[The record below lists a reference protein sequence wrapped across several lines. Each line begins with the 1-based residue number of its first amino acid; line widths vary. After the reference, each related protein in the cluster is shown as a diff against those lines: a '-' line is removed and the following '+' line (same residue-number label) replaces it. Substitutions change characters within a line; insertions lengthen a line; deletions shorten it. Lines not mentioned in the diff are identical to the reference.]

1 MQTNFGKV
9 AVLMGGKSAER
20 EISLLSGQAVLQALL
35 NQNIDAEGID
45 TKDDFIND
53 LAKFDR
59 VFIALHGRGGEDGSI
74 QGLLEL
80 MEIPYTGSG
89 ILGSALALDKYRTK
103 QVWHE
108 LGLPTP
114 ASNIVNI
121 NSNFSQLVEQLGLP
135 LMIKPILEGSS
146 VGMTKVNHLNELE
159 AAVVGATKFNCPVL
173 AESYIS
179 GLEYTAAIL
188 NNQVL
193 PMIRLETPRDFYDFT
208 AKYSD
213 DTETKYICPCGLPT
227 AQEQK
232 LQGIML
238 KAFLAAGASNWGR
251 VDFICDKSGQPWLLE
266 VNTVPGMTNHSLVP
280 MAAKQAGINFDEL
293 VLNILSLTI

>member
-1 MQTNFGKV
+1 MQTKFGKV

-20 EISLLSGQAVLQALL
+20 EVSLLSGKAVLQALL
-35 NQNIDAEGID
+35 KQDINAQSID
-45 TKDDFIND
+45 TKNDFINN
-53 LAKFDR
+53 LVEFNR

-103 QVWHE
+103 QIWQN

-114 ASNIVNI
+114 ACKIVSITSNPDEIVAK
-121 NSNFSQLVEQLGLP
+121 LGLP

-146 VGMTKVNHLNELE
+146 VGMTKVNQVADLANAITI
-159 AAVVGATKFNCPVL
+159 AAQFNCPII
-173 AESYIS
+173 AESYIE
-179 GLEYTAAIL
+179 GIEYTATIL
-188 NNQVL
+188 DNKVL
-193 PMIRLETPRDFYDFT
+193 PMIRLETPRDFYDFD

-213 DTETKYICPCGLPT
+213 NTETKYICPCGLPT
-227 AQEQK
+227 SQEQK
-232 LQGIML
+232 LQNIML
-238 KAFLAAGASNWGR
+238 QAFLAVGAKDWGR
-251 VDFICDKSGQPWLLE
+251 VDFICDKLGQPWLLE

-280 MAAKQAGINFDEL
+280 MAAKQVGINFDKL
-293 VLNILSLTI
+293 VLNILTLTI

>member
-1 MQTNFGKV
+1 MQIKFGKV

-20 EISLLSGQAVLQALL
+20 KISLLSGQAVLQTLL
-35 NQNIDAEGID
+35 NQGIDAEGID
-45 TKDDFIND
+45 TNEEFVIK

-59 VFIALHGRGGEDGSI
+59 VFIALHGRGGEDGTI

-103 QVWHE
+103 QIWQN
-108 LGLPTP
+108 LKIPTP
-114 ASNIVNI
+114 TSSIVNGA
-121 NSNFSQLVEQLGLP
+121 SDFSQLVEQLGLP

-146 VGMTKVNHLNELE
+146 VGMAKINHINEL
-159 AAVVGATKFNCPVL
+159 ANAIAVATQFNCPVI
-173 AESYIS
+173 AESYIK
-179 GLEYTAAIL
+179 GTEYTAAIL
-188 NNQVL
+188 NNSVL
-193 PMIRLETPRDFYDFT
+193 PMIRLETPRDFYDFN

-213 DTETKYICPCGLPT
+213 DTETKYTCPCGLPT
-227 AQEQK
+227 SQEQA
-232 LQGIML
+232 LQDIML
-238 KAFLAAGASNWGR
+238 QAFLAVGASGWGR
-251 VDFICDKSGQPWLLE
+251 VDFICDESGQPWLLE

-293 VLNILSLTI
+293 VLNILALTI

>member
-1 MQTNFGKV
+1 MQTKFGKV

-35 NQNIDAEGID
+35 KQGIDAESID
-45 TKDDFIND
+45 TKYDFINK

-74 QGLLEL
+74 QGLLES

-103 QVWHE
+103 QIWQE

-114 ASNIVNI
+114 TSTIVNV
-121 NSNFSQLVEQLGLP
+121 NSDFPQIAKQLGLP
-135 LMIKPILEGSS
+135 LMVKPILEGSS
-146 VGMTKVNHLNELE
+146 VGMSKVNHLSEL
-159 AAVVGATKFNCPVL
+159 ADAVKVAVQFNCPII
-173 AESYIS
+173 AESYIE
-179 GLEYTAAIL
+179 GIEYTAVIL
-188 NNQVL
+188 DKQVL
-193 PMIRLETPRDFYDFT
+193 PMIRLETPRGFYDFT

-213 DTETKYICPCGLPT
+213 NTETKYLCPCGLT
-227 AQEQK
+227 AIQENK
-232 LQGIML
+232 LQDVMSR
-238 KAFLAAGASNWGR
+238 AFLAVGASNWGR

-293 VLNILSLTI
+293 VFNILALTI

>member
-1 MQTNFGKV
+1 MQTKFGKV

-35 NQNIDAEGID
+35 NQGVDAESID
-45 TKDDFIND
+45 TKDDFIKK

-59 VFIALHGRGGEDGSI
+59 AFIALHGRGGEDGSI

-80 MEIPYTGSG
+80 LEIPYTGSG

-103 QVWHE
+103 QIWQK

-114 ASNIVNI
+114 ASKLVNVK
-121 NSNFSQLVEQLGLP
+121 SDFSQIVKQLGLP

-146 VGMTKVNHLNELE
+146 VGMSKVNHIDDL
-159 AAVVGATKFNCPVL
+159 ADAVTVAEQFNCPII
-173 AESYIS
+173 AESYVE
-179 GLEYTAAIL
+179 GVEYTAVIL

-213 DTETKYICPCGLPT
+213 DTATKYICPCGLSFV
-227 AQEQK
+227 QENK
-232 LQGIML
+232 LQDIML
-238 KAFLAAGASNWGR
+238 QAFLAVGASNWGR
-251 VDFICDKSGQPWLLE
+251 VDFICDNSGEPWLLE
-266 VNTVPGMTNHSLVP
+266 VNTVPGMTSHSLVP
-280 MAAKQAGINFDEL
+280 MAAKQTGINFDKL
-293 VLNILSLTI
+293 VLNILTLTI